1 MWKKDE
7 ATQTGPDAPR
17 PDAAPSRG
25 EAAAP
30 SSRGRAP
37 ATIGRSIT
45 IKGEVSGDEDL
56 LIEGRVD
63 GSVNLGQHTVTVG
76 PDGKVKANI
85 TGRVVTVEG
94 SVEGDLQAEERVVL
108 RSTANVQGDLT
119 APRVVL
125 EDGANFRGGVD
136 MSGGDQARRRS
147 QPTSSNRPSAQASA
161 SPSSSSG
168 DSSGSSN
175 AAAGGSSSDA
185 KAADATS
192 KASGASR

>member
-17 PDAAPSRG
+17 PDAAPSRSDVT
-25 EAAAP
+25 P
-30 SSRGRAP
+30 SSSRGRAP

-63 GSVNLGQHTVTVG
+63 GSVNLGQHSVTVG
-76 PDGKVKANI
+76 PEGKVKANLA
-85 TGRVVTVEG
+85 GRVVTVEG
-94 SVEGDLQAEERVVL
+94 SVEGDLEGEERVVL
-108 RSTANVQGDLT
+108 RSTANVQGDIT

-136 MSGGDQARRRS
+136 MSSGDTARRAAAPAAAS
-147 QPTSSNRPSAQASA
+147 RPAPQA
-161 SPSSSSG
+161 PSSSSSSSSSSSPSASG
-168 DSSGSSN
+168 ASSGSSTDTK
-175 AAAGGSSSDA
+175 AGE
-185 KAADATS
+185 ATS
-192 KASGASR
+192 KAGGASR